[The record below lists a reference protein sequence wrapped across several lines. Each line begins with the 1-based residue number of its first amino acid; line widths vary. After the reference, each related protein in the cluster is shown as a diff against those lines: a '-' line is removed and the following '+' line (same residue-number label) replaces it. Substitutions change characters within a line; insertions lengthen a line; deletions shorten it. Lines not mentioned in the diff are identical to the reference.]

1 MKIKRL
7 EIKNIASIEDAVIDF
22 DKKPLSGTD
31 LFLITGT
38 TGSGKTTLLD
48 AICLALYNT
57 TPRISKGKKENFDV
71 NRDGLTEKD
80 PRNILRQDTGYGY
93 SRLYFTG
100 NNNHEYYAE
109 WSVERGTKR
118 KVQSSL
124 SRAVWTI
131 TDRTTGISV
140 TGDKTE
146 TYKEVREV
154 IQNAVGLDFEQFGR
168 TTMLAQGEFTEFL
181 KSDEAEKAEI
191 LEKISGSEIYRRIG
205 IAIYNKTAEA
215 KKLFDAEAAK
225 HAQIVTMSDED
236 RQMVETQAQEAAK
249 ESESCQNR
257 VNELNDCINWL
268 NERARLEEKVQTAKA
283 QFDNAA
289 AITSS
294 EDFQSRSLRIK
305 QWNETIDVRMQMNA
319 AAEGKRKA
327 EKAAAALAVLRKE
340 FGRVLSGREAQKEE
354 LQVLMRIKDELE
366 ERINGQSAYADAYGS
381 HQSIIAAI
389 KNMTDEKEKA
399 ADKRLKLQE
408 AKEKKLPEAEKLLE
422 LSHAA
427 ETEASAEY
435 TAVKKL
441 LNEVNRK
448 IADLK
453 LPESR
458 EEKEFLKE
466 LESIKTSIVNVT
478 SKITSTAE
486 SIAQYE
492 ADLKT
497 CKDEE
502 EREKKEL
509 VRLKAEHERRKQT
522 VDRFAK
528 EMRSHLNLHI
538 GTEDNLC
545 PVCGHLVSAPV
556 NDALID
562 DEYRKIKEEYEEQ
575 ERKVAA
581 ATDKVN
587 KTDALIKVV
596 KNRLGELQK
605 EHERYSL
612 KLTEATSSRADADEL
627 LQCSPEELAERIEGI
642 SARITEGEKTE
653 DEQKK
658 IRKKHDDLLMKK
670 HEAEKDSERKRLAVE
685 NVKAEILRLSGEIV
699 ETEGKIKHIT
709 ESIGTMLSGA
719 TSWDNDWM
727 VEPKAFATELEEKA
741 KAYDADKSALANAKA
756 DIRRISS
763 GMEIMDSALHD
774 ISVLMPDWEEP
785 AITACHMND
794 LQTSCVR
801 LTGDVKGLKTALTSA
816 EREHD
821 KAKAEVEAFL
831 ESNPAYTMEILESL
845 DHITQ
850 TTCQRETLYI
860 NSVSSQMLLS
870 KREYE
875 IAVEESEKHLE
886 DRPELLDDN
895 MTVDTLT
902 ADKEEQEKRRNDCN
916 QRMGELH
923 LKLEADD
930 KARVLKHD
938 TKRLDE
944 LAEIY
949 QKWHGFC
956 KYFGDSEGKTLSKIA
971 QSFVLSSLLDAAN
984 HHLHNMDP
992 RYRLLVNP
1000 GSLNLKLEDKYNGY
1014 STRGTNSI
1022 SGGESFLVSLALALA
1037 LADFGQHLGVSTLF
1051 IDEGFGTLSGKPL
1064 QNAINTLKSLHGKAG
1079 RQVGIISHREEIRAS
1094 IPVQIKVNLA
1104 EGKSSSTI
1112 EVTDK

>member
-1 MKIKRL
+1 MKINRL

-22 DKKPLSGTD
+22 DKEPLSGTD

-236 RQMVETQAQEAAK
+236 RQMVETEAQEAAK

-268 NERARLEEKVQTAKA
+268 NERARLEEKLQTAKA

-289 AITSS
+289 ARTSS

-354 LQVLMRIKDELE
+354 LQALMRIKDELE

-399 ADKRLKLQE
+399 ADKRLKLKE

-427 ETEASAEY
+427 ETAASAEY
-435 TAVKKL
+435 TAEETL
-441 LNEVNRK
+441 LNKVNRK
-448 IADLK
+448 IAELK
-453 LPESR
+453 LHDLR

-497 CKDEE
+497 CKDKE

-509 VRLKAEHERRKQT
+509 ARLKAEHERRKQT

-528 EMRSHLNLHI
+528 EMRSLLNLHI
-538 GTEDNLC
+538 GAEDNFC

-575 ERKVAA
+575 ERKVAD
-581 ATDKVN
+581 ATDEVN
-587 KTDALIKVV
+587 KKDALIKVE
-596 KNRLGELQK
+596 KNRLGELRK

-653 DEQKK
+653 DEQKE

-670 HEAEKDSERKRLAVE
+670 HEAEKDSERNRLAVE

-741 KAYDADKSALANAKA
+741 KAYDADKGALANAKA
-756 DIRRISS
+756 DIDRISS

-774 ISVLMPDWEEP
+774 IYVLMPDWEEP
-785 AITACHMND
+785 AITVCHMND
-794 LQTSCVR
+794 LQKSCVR
-801 LTGDVKGLKTALTSA
+801 LAADIKAQKHALNPA
-816 EREHD
+816 ESEYD
-821 KAKAEVEAFL
+821 TAKAEVEAFL
-831 ESNPAYTMEILESL
+831 KSNPAYTMEILESL
-845 DHITQ
+845 NHITQ
-850 TTCQRETLYI
+850 ATCQSETLYI
-860 NSVSSQMLLS
+860 NNVSSQMLSS

-923 LKLEADD
+923 LKMKADD
-930 KARVLKHD
+930 EARVLKHD
-938 TKRLDE
+938 TKKLDE